1 MKLKAIYETLDQV
14 PEQYRDL
21 YSGESGIGFR
31 LSGVEGILFEEDHKG
46 LKTALTQEREKTSA
60 LEGKIKKF
68 GAVDP
73 SKYNEWE
80 KRVPELEVALEAA
93 NKDRA
98 TAINAAVEERIA
110 PVLRE
115 KDSAISTLQ
124 ANLEKVTGDFT
135 KTVEV
140 LRDRDFREKFRTEAP
155 KYFVQDHAIE
165 DVIFRSQSF
174 GWQLDENG
182 GLVALNRN
190 GDSQYSRRNP
200 TQVIDFK
207 EWMSEV
213 LPVDAPHLFKQSTG
227 GGAAGS
233 GKGGVRNR
241 PWSELDTAGKADAVA
256 DAVARGE
263 NIHEFIGKQ
272 VLNTKK

>member
-21 YSGESGIGFR
+21 YSGEAGIGFR
-31 LSGVEGILFEEDHKG
+31 LSGIEGILFEEDHTN
-46 LKTALTQEREKTSA
+46 LKTALSKERSKSSDLEK
-60 LEGKIKKF
+60 KIKDF
-68 GAVDP
+68 GSVDL
-73 SKYNEWE
+73 SKYKEWE
-80 KRVPELEVALEAA
+80 KRVPELETALEAA

-115 KDSAISTLQ
+115 KDSAINTLQ
-124 ANLEKVTGDFT
+124 SNLEKVTGDYT
-135 KTVEV
+135 RTVEV

-155 KYFVQDHAIE
+155 KYYVQDHAIE

-182 GLVALNRN
+182 NLTALNRN
-190 GDSQYSRRNP
+190 GDPQYSRRNP

-233 GKGGVRNR
+233 GKGGVRSR
-241 PWSELDTAGKADAVA
+241 PWAELDTAGKADAVA

-272 VLNTKK
+272 VLSTKK